1 MSTSEAAQSEP
12 GRRIASVA
20 HVAMLASIALY
31 AGLLWLARPA
41 VLEGPSR
48 LELSSILLAVGV
60 AEFAGATILGRR
72 LLAAAA
78 GRPGAA
84 DRVRRY
90 FLVRFAA
97 GDAIAIFGLVAG
109 FKGAPAADSAILFGV
124 SALAL
129 IAATPTRRAWAS
141 AWLLTSR

>member
-1 MSTSEAAQSEP
+1 MSGPETGQSES

-41 VLEGPSR
+41 ALEASGR
-48 LELSSILLAVGV
+48 AQISSILLAVGL
-60 AEFAGATILGRR
+60 AEYAGATLLGRR
-72 LLAAAA
+72 LLSAAA

-90 FLVRFAA
+90 FLIRFAA
-97 GDAIAIFGLVAG
+97 ADAIAIFGLAAG
-109 FKGAPAADSAILFGV
+109 FKGAPAADSAVLFGV

-129 IAATPTRRAWAS
+129 IAAAPTRKAWAA
-141 AWLLTSR
+141 AWLLTSG